1 MRIPEDGTI
10 LMTVADRDKTE
21 ACELA
26 KGFIDLGYHIE
37 ATGTGKYFIGMVL
50 MQVVNEIHGARRQ

>member
-10 LMTVADRDKTE
+10 LMTVADRDKAE

-26 KGFIDLGYHIE
+26 KGSSNLGYHIE
-37 ATGTGKYFIGMVL
+37 ATGGTGKYFY
-50 MQVVNEIHGARRQ
+50 